1 MTVLIERLQEIVGS
15 GGWTSDPQELQPH
28 LTEWRGVYEGRALIM
43 VKPRTTDEV
52 VAIVRACA
60 ENHTAIVPQGGNTG
74 MCGGAVPDASG
85 EQVILNLS
93 RMNQVLDVDAG
104 NFSMTVEA
112 GCLLATAQEAARA
125 AGRYFPLS
133 LGAEGSCQIGGNI
146 ATNAGGINVGR
157 YGTARALVL
166 GLEVVLA
173 NGTVLDNLR
182 SLRKDT
188 AGYDLKQLFIG
199 SEGTLGI
206 ITAASLRLFPDPGHL
221 ATALVGI
228 DSAGAA
234 VELLGSLKTKL
245 EDRIES
251 FELVSRRVFNLVET
265 HIPNATLPFEE
276 EYPWYVLI
284 EAATGADP
292 ELLASALLQE
302 AEDGRLLD
310 AVIAKNET
318 EAADLWRLRH
328 SIAEAE
334 RQDGKA
340 LKHDISVPLSKM
352 QEFLVRGDQ
361 LLDERWPEAR
371 LVAFGHVGDGN
382 LHYNVVLPRGLS
394 AEEWTAEGERVTGAL
409 YDLVHSLNG
418 SFSAEHGV
426 GQSKKAYLASYRA
439 GPELDLMRSLK
450 KMLDPANILNP
461 GKVI

>member
-1 MTVLIERLQEIVGS
+1 
-15 GGWTSDPQELQPH
+15 
-28 LTEWRGVYEGRALIM
+28 
-43 VKPRTTDEV
+43 
-52 VAIVRACA
+52 
-60 ENHTAIVPQGGNTG
+60 
-74 MCGGAVPDASG
+74 
-85 EQVILNLS
+85 
-93 RMNQVLDVDAG
+93 
-104 NFSMTVEA
+104 
-112 GCLLATAQEAARA
+112 
-125 AGRYFPLS
+125 
-133 LGAEGSCQIGGNI
+133 
-146 ATNAGGINVGR
+146 
-157 YGTARALVL
+157 
-166 GLEVVLA
+166 
-173 NGTVLDNLR
+173 
-182 SLRKDT
+182 
-188 AGYDLKQLFIG
+188 
-199 SEGTLGI
+199 LGI

-310 AVIAKNET
+310 
-318 EAADLWRLRH
+318 
-328 SIAEAE
+328 
-334 RQDGKA
+334 
-340 LKHDISVPLSKM
+340 SKM